1 MNYSHV
7 LFGLDNLLSMK
18 TSTQNKIL
26 LSTLLLGVWVSSSGF
41 GLVEPTTVLE
51 NRRHHTEMK
60 ADSSRN
66 LEKLK
71 LRDEKAKDSK
81 DRSSNQ
87 DAETEET
94 DKKVTD
100 SLIQWLANS
109 LRIVFIGFINAL
121 FHLK

>member
-1 MNYSHV
+1 M
-7 LFGLDNLLSMK
+7 LLA
-18 TSTQNKIL
+18 
-26 LSTLLLGVWVSSSGF
+26 VWVSGSGF

-51 NRRHHTEMK
+51 NRRHQTEMK

-71 LRDEKAKDSK
+71 LGTDDGKTKKNSNNTQDS
-81 DRSSNQ
+81 
-87 DAETEET
+87 DAEET

-100 SLIQWLANS
+100 SLIQWIANS
-109 LRIVFIGFINAL
+109 LRIVFIDFINAL

>member
-1 MNYSHV
+1 
-7 LFGLDNLLSMK
+7 MK

-51 NRRHHTEMK
+51 NRRHQAEMK
-60 ADSSRN
+60 ADSSQS
-66 LEKLK
+66 LERLK
-71 LRDEKAKDSK
+71 LEQSEDKDKKES
-81 DRSSNQ
+81 SNNSNQ
-87 DAETEET
+87 DSDDS

-100 SLIQWLANS
+100 SLIQWIANS
-109 LRIVFIGFINAL
+109 LHVVFINFINAL

>member
-1 MNYSHV
+1 
-7 LFGLDNLLSMK
+7 MK

-51 NRRHHTEMK
+51 NRRHKSEMR
-60 ADSSRN
+60 ADSSQS
-66 LEKLK
+66 LERLK
-71 LRDEKAKDSK
+71 LEQDKDKKES
-81 DRSSNQ
+81 SNNSNQ
-87 DAETEET
+87 DSDDS

-100 SLIQWLANS
+100 SLIQWIANS
-109 LRIVFIGFINAL
+109 LHIVFINFINAL